1 MVTILYFHQFV
12 TRFGAGMS
20 HVMRY
25 EEFHSTPLA
34 LESERL
40 LIRRL
45 TMADD
50 EAIHSYGK
58 DERVAF
64 GASFPQHKDIE
75 DARGYIRTVL
85 ESYEKNEPTSYGIVL
100 KDSGELI
107 GGIGFHHQDTSVHR
121 IEIGYALAPWHWNN
135 GYMREAAFTMI
146 DHIFGLTELERLEAR
161 CKSINTASEKV
172 MQRLGMTYE
181 GTLRHNQLQNG
192 IYYDTKVYSI
202 LRSEWLSRS

>member
-1 MVTILYFHQFV
+1 
-12 TRFGAGMS
+12 MS
-20 HVMRY
+20 HIMTY
-25 EEFHSTPLA
+25 TEFHSTPFI

-64 GASFPQHKDIE
+64 GASFPQHKSIE
-75 DARGYIRTVL
+75 DARTYIRTVI
-85 ESYEKNEPTSYGIVL
+85 ESYQKNEPTNYAVVL
-100 KDSGELI
+100 KDSNELI
-107 GGIGFHHQDTSVHR
+107 GGIGFHHPDTSSHK

-135 GYMREAAFTMI
+135 GYMTEAASIMI
-146 DHIFGLTELERLEAR
+146 NHIFQLTELQRLEAR
-161 CKSINTASEKV
+161 CKSVNTASERV

-181 GTLRHNQLQNG
+181 GTLRRNQLYNG
-192 IYYDTKVYSI
+192 NYYDIKVYSI
-202 LRSEWLSRS
+202 LRDEWLSRS

>member
-1 MVTILYFHQFV
+1 MT
-12 TRFGAGMS
+12 
-20 HVMRY
+20 Y
-25 EEFHSTPLA
+25 EEFHSTPFI

-64 GASFPQHKDIE
+64 GASFPQHKSIE
-75 DARGYIRTVL
+75 DARTYIRTVL
-85 ESYEKNEPTSYGIVL
+85 ESYEKSEPTSYVIIL
-100 KDSGELI
+100 KDSNELI
-107 GGIGFHHQDTSVHR
+107 GGIGFHHQDTSSHKV
-121 IEIGYALAPWHWNN
+121 EIGYALAPWQWHN
-135 GYMREAAFTMI
+135 GYMTEAALIFI
-146 DHIFGLTELERLEAR
+146 DHIFRSTELQRLEAR
-161 CKSINTASEKV
+161 CKSVNTASERV
-172 MQRLGMTYE
+172 MQRLGMIYE

-202 LRSEWLSRS
+202 LRDEWLSRS